1 MTERLLARR
10 DVEEKTALRHS
21 KIYDLINA
29 GAFPR
34 PVKIGGASR
43 WRESEIDVWIAG
55 LAPGLVPGQADVS
68 AGSAAEPSV

>member
-1 MTERLLARR
+1 MTDKLLGRR
-10 DVEEKTALRHS
+10 DVEEKTSLRHS
-21 KIYDLINA
+21 KIYAMVAA

-55 LAPGLVPGQADVS
+55 LAPGQADP
-68 AGSAAEPSV
+68 AATGGDEDATAA